1 TKGIKTITTKPRD
14 LFRDP
19 LTRFELTFDT
29 VVLDP
34 PRAGAE
40 AQIKEIAVSRVKN
53 VVMVACDPR
62 TFARDAALLVQAG
75 FSLSDLI
82 AVDQFAYST
91 HVEMAATF
99 RR

>member
-1 TKGIKTITTKPRD
+1 M
-14 LFRDP
+14 
-19 LTRFELTFDT
+19 
-29 VVLDP
+29 VLDP

-40 AQIKEIAVSRVKN
+40 AQVREIALSKVRH

-75 FSLSDLI
+75 FSLNSLV
-82 AVDQFAYST
+82 AVDQFAWST
-91 HVEMAATF
+91 HVELAATF